1 VSIGE
6 SWFFLVGYHVIL
18 LDVVIWIICK
28 LIRSY
33 YWMWL
38 YWVAQLMFLGV
49 SVGEFAIT
57 LIWVTDV
64 LGVVIIKSILIIIIL
79 LTALHIIHL
88 LLTVTV
94 SARVAVFVVIHWSLL
109 LACICCT
116 NSGSLNL
123 LTWLFDCTNLPFG
136 ILTCSLRTICSN
148 LLSLCYLY
156 DGISDS

>member
-109 LACICCT
+109 LALHLLHKLRFVKPTDMVIWLHQFAIWHSDLFT
-116 NSGSLNL
+116 ANNL
-123 LTWLFDCTNLPFG
+123 F
-136 ILTCSLRTICSN
+136 
-148 LLSLCYLY
+148 
-156 DGISDS
+156 